1 MGFGTLVIINTFSGL
16 SKQNVIFFGLRGNSR
31 PSLETF
37 QRRSFPASVAVEAI
51 VPVFIFFRAV
61 VVSMWSTII
70 VEPNK
75 RNDDDD
81 DSGDS
86 GSYNVDGNHR
96 AIFFP
101 LKSFHFTNLFFF
113 QISLFSIPPSCFA
126 TSAKPGN
133 PLRLL
138 REFFFPLIV
147 QYPQR
152 RWRLD
157 RWKKLPRNSENEI
170 GDKSFKIPSK
180 SRKIE
185 FSVKV
190 D

>member
-1 MGFGTLVIINTFSGL
+1 MWFFSVSEATADPAWKLFSAEVFRHRWRWNQLFRYL
-16 SKQNVIFFGLRGNSR
+16 S
-31 PSLETF
+31 
-37 QRRSFPASVAVEAI
+37 
-51 VPVFIFFRAV
+51 FFRAV

-75 RNDDDD
+75 RDDDD
-81 DSGDS
+81 DDGGDS